1 MSLFML
7 ASEKRWKRNN
17 PSIAFLEP
25 IQHVRMLDINMN
37 FDDILVFKAAVKE
50 WIYEYSEL
58 KSS

>member
-1 MSLFML
+1 ML

-25 IQHVRMLDINMN
+25 IQHIRMLDINMS

-58 KSS
+58 KSG